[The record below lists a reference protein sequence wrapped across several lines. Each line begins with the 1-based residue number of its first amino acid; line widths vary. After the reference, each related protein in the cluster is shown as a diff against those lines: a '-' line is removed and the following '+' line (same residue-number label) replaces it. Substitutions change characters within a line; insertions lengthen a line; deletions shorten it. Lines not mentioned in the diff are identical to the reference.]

1 MHVRKALCDALS
13 QEVGDQRIGYM
24 HQHTS
29 TDLLPLALSAE
40 VTLVDADYRTQFQ
53 KLLLDPLT
61 TAAPSI
67 CGPIVIIVDA
77 LDECLDCSS
86 RKALLS
92 LIASDMAKLPAAFRL
107 LVTSR
112 PDPDIA
118 HLLRMKAHITP
129 RQLDIRTE
137 DNKKDILCYLRQ
149 CMQNV
154 REEWSLAPHWPGEHV
169 IQFLATLSGG
179 LFIWAATAFKFIQAF
194 NPPTR
199 LKQLLAAGEI
209 IHNDLDQLY
218 SMALEHAGDWTNATF
233 SFSAL
238 SLVACVILSREPLTA
253 ETMTS
258 IICYGQEELGMPVL
272 EFLGSV
278 LHWGPGVP
286 LSTLHASFS
295 DYITDPNRSGTK
307 PCFID
312 INLHSSGTQAAI
324 QYLRPDLAER
334 VGTHIPESL
343 KYVSQYWA
351 HHLHA
356 TATSPAPI
364 VLDGLKTFASQHFLY
379 WLEVLSLLGHVSGA
393 HEAVEIAQTY
403 AQGKDQALE
412 ALLHECHQVH
422 CRICPSNITEHTT
435 PVYFCFGNGPT

>member
-1 MHVRKALCDALS
+1 
-13 QEVGDQRIGYM
+13 
-24 HQHTS
+24 
-29 TDLLPLALSAE
+29 
-40 VTLVDADYRTQFQ
+40 
-53 KLLLDPLT
+53 
-61 TAAPSI
+61 
-67 CGPIVIIVDA
+67 
-77 LDECLDCSS
+77 
-86 RKALLS
+86 
-92 LIASDMAKLPAAFRL
+92 
-107 LVTSR
+107 
-112 PDPDIA
+112 
-118 HLLRMKAHITP
+118 
-129 RQLDIRTE
+129 
-137 DNKKDILCYLRQ
+137 
-149 CMQNV
+149 
-154 REEWSLAPHWPGEHV
+154 
-169 IQFLATLSGG
+169 
-179 LFIWAATAFKFIQAF
+179 
-194 NPPTR
+194 
-199 LKQLLAAGEI
+199 
-209 IHNDLDQLY
+209 
-218 SMALEHAGDWTNATF
+218 MALEHAGDWTNATF

-307 PCFID
+307 PWFID
-312 INLHSSGTQAAI
+312 INLHSQFLATRCFQVLAHK
-324 QYLRPDLAER
+324 LRFNICNIETSHVLNSDVPDLAER

-393 HEAVEIAQTY
+393 HEEVEIAQTY

-412 ALLHECHQVH
+412 ALLHECIKFIAGFAPAISQSIPHLYISALAMVPHKSVIRQHYGKNWHYRMQFEGASAENWSNLLKLFPGQRGIVTSVAFSH
-422 CRICPSNITEHTT
+422 DSARVICGSDDCTLHMVDSQTGAVVGVP
-435 PVYFCFGNGPT
+435 FQG